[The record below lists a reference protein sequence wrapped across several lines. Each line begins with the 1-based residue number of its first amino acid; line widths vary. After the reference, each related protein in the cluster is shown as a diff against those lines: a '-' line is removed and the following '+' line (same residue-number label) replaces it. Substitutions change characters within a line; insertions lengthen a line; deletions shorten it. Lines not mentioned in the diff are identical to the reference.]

1 MRISKDTKSSQII
14 VDRIEGEYAV
24 CETED
29 KKMIDLPLSLL
40 PEGVK
45 EGNMYEIGF
54 TPLNKEKE
62 ARKKMIEEKM
72 NTIWVD

>member
-29 KKMIDLPLSLL
+29 KKMIDLPISLL
-40 PEGVK
+40 PVK

>member
-1 MRISKDTKSSQII
+1 
-14 VDRIEGEYAV
+14 
-24 CETED
+24 
-29 KKMIDLPLSLL
+29 MIDLPLSLL

>member
-45 EGNMYEIGF
+45 EGNMYF

>member
-29 KKMIDLPLSLL
+29 KKMIDLPISLL
-40 PEGVK
+40 PEGVQ